1 LRLQSKRVSRSVW
14 GNLLVTLFLAL
25 LGAFTVLPIY
35 YSIINSIK
43 PLNELFLFP
52 PRFFVYHPTMD
63 NFKNLIKVQ
72 AQSIVP
78 TERYIVNSVLVSLTA
93 TAGYVLVASMAAYPL
108 AKHNFPLKK
117 SITVLVVFAILFR
130 TEVAN
135 VPQYIIMSKLGMIDT
150 YFSLILPVM
159 ATSFGVFLMS
169 QFMTA
174 IPNEI
179 IESCR
184 MDGAKEVRLFFRLI
198 LPMVKPA
205 WLTLI
210 IFTFT
215 AVWSSNGA
223 QFIYSEKLKLLP
235 AMLSQLSG
243 AGIGRAGVASAA
255 AVILLIPPVLIFVF
269 SQKSVIE
276 TMAHSGLK

>member
-1 LRLQSKRVSRSVW
+1 MKLKAKRVSRSMW
-14 GNLLVTLFLAL
+14 GNFLVALFLVL
-25 LGAFTVLPIY
+25 LGVFTFLPIY
-35 YSIINSIK
+35 YSVINSLK

-52 PRFFVYHPTMD
+52 PRFFVAHPTMD
-63 NFKNLIKVQ
+63 NFKNLIKIQ

-78 TERYIVNSVLVSLTA
+78 VERYILNSVLVSAVT
-93 TAGYVLVASMAAYPL
+93 TGGYVLVASMAAYPM
-108 AKHNFPLKK
+108 AKHKFPLKQAIL
-117 SITVLVVFAILFR
+117 SLVVTAILFR
-130 TEVAN
+130 PEVAN
-135 VPQYIIMSKLGMIDT
+135 VPQYVIMAKLGIVDT
-150 YFSLILPVM
+150 YFALVFPIM
-159 ATSFGVFLMS
+159 ATSFGVFLMQ

-174 IPNEI
+174 IPDEI

-184 MDGAKEVRLFFRLI
+184 LDGAKEIKLFFKLI

-205 WLTLI
+205 WLTLT

-215 AVWSSNGA
+215 AVWNATGE

-243 AGIGRAGVASAA
+243 AGIGRAGVASAV
-255 AVILLIPPVLIFVF
+255 AVVLLIPPVVIFLF
-269 SQKSVIE
+269 SQNSVIE